1 MTPPKARF
9 PKARFTEENSAEIVV
24 SQNAGAKDAR
34 LKQVMDSITRHLHAV
49 VKETE
54 PSQEEWMQ
62 AIQFLTATGRK
73 CDDWRQEY
81 ILLSDVLGVS
91 MLVDAVNS
99 RRPAGA
105 SENTV
110 LGPFHIGGMPE
121 YEMGANI
128 CLDAKGEDMVVAG
141 RILDTEGNSLS
152 GVKID
157 VWQANDE
164 GFYDVQQKDIQP
176 EFNLRGVFRTGQDGA
191 YWFKGVRPKHYSIP
205 ADGPVGEL
213 LEALG
218 RHPWRPA
225 HLHFI
230 VSKDGY
236 DDVTTHIF
244 DPDDPYIDS
253 DAVFG
258 VKESLIADFVRV
270 DDPAKVSEMGFAG
283 PHFWRVDFNF
293 VLAGKS

>member
-1 MTPPKARF
+1 MTS

-24 SQNAGAKDAR
+24 SQNEGAKDAR
-34 LKQVMDSITRHLHAV
+34 LKEVMDSITRHLHAA
-49 VKETE
+49 VKEVE
-54 PSQEEWMQ
+54 PTQAEWMQ
-62 AIQFLTATGRK
+62 AIQFLTATGQK
-73 CDDWRQEY
+73 CDDVRQEY

-99 RRPAGA
+99 RRPVGA

-110 LGPFHIGGMPE
+110 LGPFHISDAPE

-141 RILDTEGNSLS
+141 RVLDTEGNPLS
-152 GVKID
+152 GAKID

-164 GFYDVQQKDIQP
+164 GFYDVQQKGIQP
-176 EFNLRGVFRTGQDGA
+176 DFNLRGVFRTGADGG

-205 ADGPVGEL
+205 SDGPVGGL
-213 LEALG
+213 LKALG

-258 VKESLIADFVRV
+258 VKESLIAGFVRI
-270 DDPAKVSEMGFAG
+270 DDPAKVAEMGFAG
-283 PHFWRVDFNF
+283 PHYWRVDFDF
-293 VLAGKS
+293 VLAGQD

>member
-1 MTPPKARF
+1 MTS
-9 PKARFTEENSAEIVV
+9 PKARFTEASSADIVV
-24 SQNAGAKDAR
+24 SQNANAGDAR
-34 LKQVMDSITRHLHAV
+34 LKEVMDSITRHLHAA
-49 VKETE
+49 VKEIE

-62 AIQFLTATGRK
+62 AIQFLTATGQK
-73 CDDWRQEY
+73 CDDTRQEY

-110 LGPFHIGGMPE
+110 LGPFHIADAPA

-128 CLDAKGEDMVVAG
+128 CLDEKGEDMVVAG
-141 RILDTEGNSLS
+141 RVLDTEGQPLS

-164 GFYDVQQKDIQP
+164 GFYDVQQKGIQP
-176 EFNLRGVFRTGQDGA
+176 DFNLRGVFRTGQDGV
-191 YWFKGVRPKHYSIP
+191 YWFKGVKPKHYSIP
-205 ADGPVGEL
+205 ADGPVGGL
-213 LEALG
+213 LDELG

-236 DDVTTHIF
+236 EDVTTHIF

-258 VKESLIADFVRV
+258 VKESLIAAFERV
-270 DDPAKVSEMGFAG
+270 DDPAKVAEMGFASA
-283 PHFWRVDFNF
+283 HYWHVDFDF
-293 VLAGKS
+293 VLARKS